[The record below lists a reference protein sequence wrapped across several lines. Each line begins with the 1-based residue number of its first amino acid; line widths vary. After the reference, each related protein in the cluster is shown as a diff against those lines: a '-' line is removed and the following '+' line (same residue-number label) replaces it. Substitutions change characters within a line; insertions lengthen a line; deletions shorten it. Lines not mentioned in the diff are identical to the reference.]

1 MTNLRKRV
9 ERLEAEPHGDNAPR
23 HWVISEKDLIP
34 EDAGPLDTV
43 HRIIFVEAAA
53 AEELP

>member
-1 MTNLRKRV
+1 VTNLRKRV